1 MHLTPLGTKDTEG
14 AGKGSLHLKGLQSR
28 AGHSREK
35 HPLVVLGERNSPNLS
50 KRRKRRVQGP
60 RGGARPIKLGKRGGE
75 PDRAKSARLEELLS
89 VSRNHSNL
97 SLSKGMMDLG
107 TFCRFCFVWQSL
119 SRLGWP

>member
-60 RGGARPIKLGKRGGE
+60 RGGARPIKLGKRGG
-75 PDRAKSARLEELLS
+75 RARQGKVCEAGRTPQCVKESFESFFEQGNDGFGNFLS
-89 VSRNHSNL
+89 VL
-97 SLSKGMMDLG
+97 
-107 TFCRFCFVWQSL
+107 FCLAVTK
-119 SRLGWP
+119 